1 MPNGRVKVL
10 APAEKEIEMNTHPRK
25 IIVILLALATAPSVW
40 AGHNNDSYSEPA
52 YDNAMVDYAKVIDVQ
67 PITETI
73 QIPEERQVCTERPVQ
88 RRVAESRSAGP
99 AILGAIVGGVI
110 GNQLSRGHRNKH
122 GHGRGHGQRNR
133 NNDGRAFAT
142 MTGAA
147 IGSSIASGVQYSKY
161 PPRYY
166 TDHAQVCGTETTW
179 RSEERVVAWD
189 VSWKYRGQ
197 VYHSRMNQAPGDRI
211 PVRVSVNPV
220 NP

>member
-1 MPNGRVKVL
+1 
-10 APAEKEIEMNTHPRK
+10 MNTHPRK

-99 AILGAIVGGVI
+99 AIWGAIVGGVI
-110 GNQLSRGHRNKH
+110 GNQLSRGHGTRH
-122 GHGRGHGQRNR
+122 GHGRGQRNR
-133 NNDGRAFAT
+133 NNDGRVLAT
-142 MTGAA
+142 ISGAA
-147 IGSSIASGVQYSKY
+147 IGSTIASGVQYSKY

-197 VYHSRMNQAPGDRI
+197 VYHSTMNQPPGDRI
-211 PVRVSVNPV
+211 AVRVSVNPV
-220 NP
+220 YP